1 MAALEAELPED
12 MEAALEIAEN
22 QERYD
27 LLPAGIKSPKDYAFY
42 AMGRDELRAD
52 KELDAFVDYEAFGSY
67 RMEKDGV
74 IQTSHGLILRKDRP
88 IEELPSELTE
98 IRLFSPLRAEFYFR
112 DEWGD
117 LSEDREEM
125 SPSELCEYEEQIKE
139 KIEQEHLDSEG
150 SRGLAVYLNHCFLE
164 RKVASMMPAVEVWQ
178 GELWGVLEVKSHGN
192 LSEKELEAV
201 KDYWSGQESDGWGEG
216 FEQRPIQIEE
226 GELYVS
232 FWNSSESFFIT
243 TEEQLKGTRM
253 PELSMRMGGM

>member
-1 MAALEAELPED
+1 
-12 MEAALEIAEN
+12 
-22 QERYD
+22 
-27 LLPAGIKSPKDYAFY
+27 
-42 AMGRDELRAD
+42 
-52 KELDAFVDYEAFGSY
+52 
-67 RMEKDGV
+67 
-74 IQTSHGLILRKDRP
+74 
-88 IEELPSELTE
+88 
-98 IRLFSPLRAEFYFR
+98 
-112 DEWGD
+112 
-117 LSEDREEM
+117 M

-150 SRGLAVYLNHCFLE
+150 SRGLAVYLDHCFLE

-178 GELWGVLEVKSHGN
+178 GELWGVLEVKSHGS
-192 LSEKELEAV
+192 LSEKELEAA

-232 FWNSSESFFIT
+232 FWNSSDSFFIT